1 MKINPISFNKAQRT
15 RVLWQELHWLFPDS
29 RCRSGGWG
37 LRAAGRAGAQLHIP
51 DFAAGTSTLDKHP
64 CHAER
69 SDLENAIMYF

>member
-1 MKINPISFNKAQRT
+1 MKINPVSFNKAQRT
-15 RVLWQELHWLFPDS
+15 RVLWQELRWLFPDS
-29 RCRSGGWG
+29 RCGAGAGAQGGW
-37 LRAAGRAGAQLHIP
+37 RAGAQPHSP